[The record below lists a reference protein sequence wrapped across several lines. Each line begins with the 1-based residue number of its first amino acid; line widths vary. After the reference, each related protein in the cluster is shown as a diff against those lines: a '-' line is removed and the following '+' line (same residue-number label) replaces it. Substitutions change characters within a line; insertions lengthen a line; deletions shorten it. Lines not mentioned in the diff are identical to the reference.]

1 MTHNQRYNQAKKVT
15 MLGGATNI
23 ILGVIKI
30 IGGKLC
36 HSHALI
42 ADGIHS
48 FSDVLTDLMVL
59 FASKY
64 GGQDADLKHP
74 YGHQRIETAATL
86 LLSLLLILAGVGIAW
101 DACLD
106 ILNPHH
112 TPSTILGLPI
122 ALLSIILNEVFY
134 HYTLRIGKKIRSDL
148 LITNAWHHRSDAG
161 ASCIVLLGLIGSMYG
176 WKLLDPIAAIIIGG
190 LIIKMGISYGWQ
202 SVNELIDTAVDS
214 QTLLEVEKLIQ
225 SIDGVQK
232 IHQLR
237 SRRMGQDI
245 FIDLHIQVSPWISV
259 SEGHFIAQN
268 VHYSLLKHN
277 PEIKDVTIHVDP
289 EDDEAYNPSINLPTR
304 YSLENNLL
312 RQLQKKY
319 PSIQDWKLHYIDGAL
334 HIEIILDNNCHQL
347 DEIKQQ
353 LQQDCAKH
361 ACVINLQFLSYR

>member
-1 MTHNQRYNQAKKVT
+1 MPHNQRYKKAKQIT
-15 MLGGATNI
+15 IIGGITNI
-23 ILGVIKI
+23 LLGLTKI
-30 IGGKLC
+30 IGGAIS

-42 ADGIHS
+42 ADGVHS
-48 FSDVLTDLMVL
+48 FADVITDIMVV

-64 GGQDADLKHP
+64 GSQDADAAHP
-74 YGHQRIETAATL
+74 YGHQRIETAATM
-86 LLSLLLILAGVGIAW
+86 LLSLLLILAGIGIAW
-101 DACLD
+101 DACSNLFTLPHD
-106 ILNPHH
+106 IPN
-112 TPSTILGLPI
+112 ILSVPI
-122 ALLSIILNEVFY
+122 AIASIVVNEIFY
-134 HYTLRIGKKIRSDL
+134 HYTLSVGKSIRSDL
-148 LITNAWHHRSDAG
+148 LIANAWHHRSDAG
-161 ASCIVLLGLIGSMYG
+161 ASLIVLFGLLGSMYG
-176 WKLLDPIAAIIIGG
+176 WPLLDPLAAVIIGG
-190 LIIKMGISYGWQ
+190 LIIKMGISYGWR
-202 SVNELIDTAVDS
+202 SVTELIDTAVDT
-214 QTLLEVEKLIQ
+214 QTLLAAEELIQ
-225 SIDGVQK
+225 SIPGVQK

-237 SRRMGQDI
+237 SRRMGKDI
-245 FIDLHIQVSPWISV
+245 FLDLHIQVSPWISV